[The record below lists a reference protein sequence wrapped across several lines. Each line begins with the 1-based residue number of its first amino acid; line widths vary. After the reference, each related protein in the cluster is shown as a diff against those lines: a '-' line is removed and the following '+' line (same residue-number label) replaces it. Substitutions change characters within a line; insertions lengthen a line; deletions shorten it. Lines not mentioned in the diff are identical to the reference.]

1 VDIRQLRYLQCIVD
15 ARSFTRAASTLHIA
29 QPALTLQVQKLEQE
43 LGVQL
48 LVRHARGVEPT
59 SAGQLLLRRAK
70 QILDDVES
78 TKALFRNSAGASEK
92 ILVLGIL
99 PMADIGLTASIA
111 QRLADEFPDAE
122 INMVEAIGPTVVEAV
137 LNGRV
142 AAGLVH
148 HMEALPIG
156 VVGEELHHE
165 PFVFV
170 ESARSKHGSG
180 GEIALAEAIRRP
192 LILPPAPHPLR
203 TIVERT
209 AKQHGITLSVPIE
222 LHSLAGRIELVERN
236 YGCSLLPQQ
245 EIADRIDAGDLI
257 GLTVHSPTLT
267 RITSLVYPVRKSYAP
282 LEARAREILRS
293 VYTSWITPAAAQQE
307 AGQT

>member
-1 VDIRQLRYLQCIVD
+1 LDIRQLRYLQCIVD
-15 ARSFTRAASTLHIA
+15 ARSFTRAASMLHIA
-29 QPALTLQVQKLEQE
+29 QPALTLQVKKLEQE

-59 SAGQLLLRRAK
+59 AAGQLLLRRAK

-78 TKALFRNSAGASEK
+78 TKALFRTPEGTSGK
-92 ILVLGIL
+92 TLVLGIL

-122 INMVEAIGPTVVEAV
+122 INMVEAIGPTVIEAV
-137 LNGRV
+137 VNGRV

-148 HMEALPIG
+148 HMEPLPAGI
-156 VVGEELHHE
+156 VGEDLHHE
-165 PFVFV
+165 PFTFV
-170 ESARSKHGSG
+170 QSAKAAHGMEES
-180 GEIALAEAIRRP
+180 IALAEAVRRP

-209 AKQHGITLSVPIE
+209 AKQHGIPLSVPLE

-236 YGCSLLPQQ
+236 YGGSLLPHN
-245 EIADRIDAGDLI
+245 EIAERIAAGSLR
-257 GLTVHSPTLT
+257 GLSVHSPTLT
-267 RITSLVYPVRKSYAP
+267 RITSLVYPVRKTYAP
-282 LEARAREILRS
+282 LEERAREILRS
-293 VYTSWITPAAAQQE
+293 VYTSWATTTGLQDGEP
-307 AGQT
+307 T